1 MGEMILINVRK
12 EKEKGSEDEEE
23 REEKGSRREVYKH
36 ISQEKT
42 EHKRLDF
49 YKRKVKS
56 SDTEKVSQRSLCV
69 STCLYVY

>member
-42 EHKRLDF
+42 EHKPPGLLQ
-49 YKRKVKS
+49 
-56 SDTEKVSQRSLCV
+56 EKCEVF
-69 STCLYVY
+69 

>member
-42 EHKRLDF
+42 EHKNAWTFTR
-49 YKRKVKS
+49 
-56 SDTEKVSQRSLCV
+56 EK
-69 STCLYVY
+69 